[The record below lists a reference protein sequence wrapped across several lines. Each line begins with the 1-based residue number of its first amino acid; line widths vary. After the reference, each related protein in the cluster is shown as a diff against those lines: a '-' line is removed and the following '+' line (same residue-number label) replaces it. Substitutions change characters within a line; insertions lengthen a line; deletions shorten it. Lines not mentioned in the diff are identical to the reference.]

1 VYTLLAQPTYH
12 ILADVDGFEI
22 RLLDF
27 MQRVGEHGILKD
39 NDPSLRA
46 STFHDAAWY
55 GLLFAVLGSGCQ
67 LSETEPQDRILRTRV
82 FGQSAGALFQLKRL
96 LTVSS
101 GMRFRMSSA
110 RKLVCPTKR
119 RGDSMHASP

>member
-1 VYTLLAQPTYH
+1 MLLAQPTYH
-12 ILADVDGFEI
+12 ILADVDGFES

-39 NDPSLRA
+39 DDPSLRA

-67 LSETEPQDRILRTRV
+67 FSETEPQDRILRTRV
-82 FGQSAGALFQLKRL
+82 FGSFAKVFHLRLF
-96 LTVSS
+96 LTVNS
-101 GMRFRMSSA
+101 GLRFRMSPA
-110 RKLVCPTKR
+110 RKPVCSTQR
-119 RGDSMHASP
+119 RGDTMHASP